1 MSIERKRIG
10 SYRVLR
16 VLGVGGMG
24 TVYEAEHLQIAR
36 RVAIKVL
43 HGEFSHNQE
52 LVERFLNE
60 ARAVNAVSYTHLDVY
75 KRQRQMRPYADPA
88 RSPTAVGIGRRV
100 LPRQDRGY
108 QRAVSASPT

>member
-60 ARAVNAVSYTHLDVY
+60 ARAVNEINHAGVIRIVDADKLADCLLYTSGCV
-75 KRQRQMRPYADPA
+75 
-88 RSPTAVGIGRRV
+88 
-100 LPRQDRGY
+100 
-108 QRAVSASPT
+108 